1 MTAASPGTTGLLRHL
16 VRPRELPAMGAL
28 LAGVLGA
35 AVLIVAVPSAS
46 STDVAAPALVSQGA
60 GPLAGAPGTRHQLDP
75 LSPPKPGTYRV
86 RTTARSTSAAGGG
99 TTSTKRDSTL
109 QVLDLTRDASGN
121 LHQSVE
127 STGGQGSQRDE
138 VVWRENGEYLVESS
152 LGFITPFGNNRA
164 GCRWTP
170 PVERLPQPLAAG
182 TSWSSQGTCRV
193 SSGPA
198 KFTLHQA
205 VKGEVTG
212 TRRMTVGGVGVDVY
226 VIQMSTAIRQAGRFG
241 GRSVVVAV
249 TVQETSLLAPDYGL
263 TVRSD
268 TESASSVSNGGS
280 AHSSSET
287 VLESLTPGA

>member
-1 MTAASPGTTGLLRHL
+1 MTAASSGTTGLLRHL

-35 AVLIVAVPSAS
+35 AVLIGAVPSAS
-46 STDVAAPALVSQGA
+46 RTGVRAPAPGSPGA
-60 GPLAGAPGTRHQLDP
+60 GTRHQLDP
-75 LSPPKPGTYRV
+75 LSPPRPGTYRL

-99 TTSTKRDSTL
+99 TTSTKRGSTL

-152 LGFITPFGNNRA
+152 LGFMTPFGNNRA

-182 TSWSSQGTCRV
+182 TSWSSQG
-193 SSGPA
+193 
-198 KFTLHQA
+198 
-205 VKGEVTG
+205 
-212 TRRMTVGGVGVDVY
+212 
-226 VIQMSTAIRQAGRFG
+226 
-241 GRSVVVAV
+241 
-249 TVQETSLLAPDYGL
+249 
-263 TVRSD
+263 
-268 TESASSVSNGGS
+268 
-280 AHSSSET
+280 
-287 VLESLTPGA
+287 